1 MEKIHEE
8 VLAAFFVLGRDQS
21 GRSLPSEGSG
31 QKKLNRPDTA
41 RGGWEYNQPIR
52 KAKTEIPDERMGL
65 L

>member
-31 QKKLNRPDTA
+31 QKIEQA
-41 RGGWEYNQPIR
+41 RHDQGWL
-52 KAKTEIPDERMGL
+52 GV
-65 L
+65 